1 MRDYIFYPLSLSK
14 AFAKIGRA
22 SRKVFGNYAGKKIPS
37 MLGMLIT
44 FTVVGVWHGSSWK
57 FVAYGLYNAV
67 FIMLDIFLYP
77 LLSDF
82 LNKHRFSTETFSWR
96 LYQMVITFLIV
107 SVGRFFSRASSFK
120 AALRMIIRS
129 FTTFKFSDFI
139 SLNFNNFGLDTPQ
152 MSILV
157 ISLIILFVIE
167 ILQEKGINIRLS
179 IAKQD
184 FIFRW
189 SLFLTLI
196 FAIIIF
202 GIYGIGYNSNDFIYM
217 GF

>member
-1 MRDYIFYPLSLSK
+1 
-14 AFAKIGRA
+14 
-22 SRKVFGNYAGKKIPS
+22 
-37 MLGMLIT
+37 
-44 FTVVGVWHGSSWK
+44 
-57 FVAYGLYNAV
+57 
-67 FIMLDIFLYP
+67 
-77 LLSDF
+77 
-82 LNKHRFSTETFSWR
+82 
-96 LYQMVITFLIV
+96 
-107 SVGRFFSRASSFK
+107 
-120 AALRMIIRS
+120 
-129 FTTFKFSDFI
+129 
-139 SLNFNNFGLDTPQ
+139 